1 MNVLW
6 PFLLSFIWAIYWYF
20 SFFHI
25 QTVEGAESNIF
36 TWKLRA
42 GQLFLKMLGF
52 KLGHLHVYLDIFE
65 SETFPIRI
73 QKFPRPHVSGYF
85 WICKFFLACVA
96 WRFWWGA
103 QRRQGK
109 GSETAR
115 RFWVVLIIRNKSTT
129 QNLKRQQSGFQMA
142 LEAKRQ

>member
-25 QTVEGAESNIF
+25 RTVKGAESNIF

-42 GQLFLKMLGF
+42 GQLFLKMLG
-52 KLGHLHVYLDIFE
+52 LVRP
-65 SETFPIRI
+65 S
-73 QKFPRPHVSGYF
+73 PRVSRYF
-85 WICKFFLACVA
+85 WICNFSYPDTKISTFTRIRIFLNLQIFLSLRGMTVLM
-96 WRFWWGA
+96 GV
-103 QRRQGK
+103 QTSQGK

-115 RFWVVLIIRNKSTT
+115 RFWVVLTIRNKSTT
-129 QNLKRQQSGFQMA
+129 QNLKRQQSGFQLA

>member
-25 QTVEGAESNIF
+25 RTVKGAESNIF

-42 GQLFLKMLGF
+42 GQLFLKMLGLVRPSPRVSRYF
-52 KLGHLHVYLDIFE
+52 WICNFSYPDTKI
-65 SETFPIRI
+65 STSTRIRI
-73 QKFPRPHVSGYF
+73 FL
-85 WICKFFLACVA
+85 ICKFFLACIA
-96 WRFWWGA
+96 WQFWWGT
-103 QRRQGK
+103 QTSQGK

-115 RFWVVLIIRNKSTT
+115 IFWVVLTIRNKSTT